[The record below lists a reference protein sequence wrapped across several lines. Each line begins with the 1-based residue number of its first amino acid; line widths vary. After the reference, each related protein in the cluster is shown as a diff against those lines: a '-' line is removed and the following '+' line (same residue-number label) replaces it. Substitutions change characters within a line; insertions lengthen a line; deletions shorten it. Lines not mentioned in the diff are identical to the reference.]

1 MARTKQSARRSTK
14 VPTSVELLE
23 ENQLLRSKVSKLELE
38 IEELKKFCHCG
49 SLSDSQAKRRKKIKD
64 VIHELELLKDELM

>member
-23 ENQLLRSKVSKLELE
+23 ENQLLRSKVSELELE
-38 IEELKKFCHCG
+38 IEVVPLRLAFGFAGEA
-49 SLSDSQAKRRKKIKD
+49 S
-64 VIHELELLKDELM
+64 

>member
-23 ENQLLRSKVSKLELE
+23 ENQLLRSKVRELELE
-38 IEELKKFCHCG
+38 IEELKKLCHCG
-49 SLSDSQAKRRKKIKD
+49 SLSDS
-64 VIHELELLKDELM
+64 